1 MKPKT
6 KPTDI
11 VRMDVH
17 VSRRMKA
24 VAGTLA
30 TDQGCTSVSEYLRG
44 LIRRDAEAR
53 GFEMPETYPRKVTV

>member
-1 MKPKT
+1 MKPKSR
-6 KPTDI
+6 PTDI

-30 TDQGCTSVSEYLRG
+30 TDQGCTSVSEWIRL

-53 GFEMPETYPRKVTV
+53 GFDIPETYPRKVTV